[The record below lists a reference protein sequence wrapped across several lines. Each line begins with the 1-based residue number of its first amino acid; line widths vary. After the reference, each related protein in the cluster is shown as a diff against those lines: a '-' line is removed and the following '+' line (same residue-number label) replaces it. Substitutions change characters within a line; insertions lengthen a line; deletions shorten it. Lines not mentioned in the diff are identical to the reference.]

1 MSTYDVKTQART
13 ETLLEAL
20 PYLQLFKGSIFVV
33 KFGGSIMDNPAT
45 RSNIAT
51 DLAFLT
57 TVGIQV
63 VVVHGGGKAISR
75 AMQEAHLVPEFRHGL
90 RVTSAEAIE
99 IVEPTL
105 NGLTNREVVEAIS
118 EKKARP
124 LGVKGQDVLQCEK
137 LTRDA
142 AGNEL
147 DLGFVGTVVDVDRE
161 TIQTHLRR
169 DYLPVI
175 SPLGRDAQ
183 AQVYNINADLAAAH
197 VAGALRAR
205 RLVYLCDVPGLLSD
219 PEDRD
224 SIISTLRVT
233 DVEPLKKRGVIGSG
247 MMPKVDSACVALAQG
262 VRRVH
267 FIDGQHPH
275 SLLLEIFTDKGVGTE
290 IVNR

>member
-1 MSTYDVKTQART
+1 VKVQART

-20 PYLQLFKGSIFVV
+20 PYLQQFKGSTFVV
-33 KFGGSIMDNPAT
+33 KFGGSIMDNPNT
-45 RSNIAT
+45 RSHIAT

-57 TVGIQV
+57 TVGIHV

-75 AMQEAHLVPEFRHGL
+75 AMQDANLVPEFRNGL
-90 RVTSAEAIE
+90 RVTSAEAIA

-105 NGLTNREVVEAIS
+105 NGVTNREVVEAIS
-118 EKKARP
+118 EQKARP
-124 LGVKGQDVLQCEK
+124 LGVKGQDVLICEK
-137 LTRDA
+137 LTEDA
-142 AGNEL
+142 DGNEL
-147 DLGFVGTVVDVDRE
+147 DLGFVGHVVDVDRE
-161 TIQTHLRR
+161 TINTNLRR

-175 SPLGRDAQ
+175 SPLGKDKDGQ
-183 AQVYNINADLAAAH
+183 IYNINADLAAAH

-219 PEDRD
+219 PEDRE

-247 MMPKVDSACVALAQG
+247 MMPKVDSACTALAQG

>member
-1 MSTYDVKTQART
+1 MSNYDVKVQART

-20 PYLQLFKGSIFVV
+20 PYLQQFKGSTFVV
-33 KFGGSIMDNPAT
+33 KFGGSIMDNPNT
-45 RSNIAT
+45 RSHIAT

-57 TVGIQV
+57 TVGIHV

-75 AMQEAHLVPEFRHGL
+75 AMQDANLVPEFRNGL
-90 RVTSAEAIE
+90 RVTSAEAIA

-105 NGLTNREVVEAIS
+105 NGVTNREVVEAIS
-118 EKKARP
+118 EQKARP
-124 LGVKGQDVLQCEK
+124 LGVKGQDVLICEK
-137 LTRDA
+137 LTEDA
-142 AGNEL
+142 DGNEL
-147 DLGFVGTVVDVDRE
+147 DLGFVGHVVDVDRE
-161 TIQTHLRR
+161 TINTNLRR

-175 SPLGRDAQ
+175 SPLGKDKDGQ
-183 AQVYNINADLAAAH
+183 IYNINADLAAAH

-219 PEDRD
+219 PEERE

-247 MMPKVDSACVALAQG
+247 MMPKVDSACTALAQG

>member
-1 MSTYDVKTQART
+1 MSNYDVKVQART

-20 PYLQLFKGSIFVV
+20 PYLQQFKGSTFVV
-33 KFGGSIMDNPAT
+33 KFGGSIMDNPNT
-45 RSNIAT
+45 RSHIAT

-57 TVGIQV
+57 TVGIHV

-75 AMQEAHLVPEFRHGL
+75 AMQDANLVPEFRNGL
-90 RVTSAEAIE
+90 RVTSAEAIA

-105 NGLTNREVVEAIS
+105 NGVTNREVVEAIS
-118 EKKARP
+118 EQKARP
-124 LGVKGQDVLQCEK
+124 LGVKGQDVLICEK
-137 LTRDA
+137 LTEDA
-142 AGNEL
+142 DGNEL
-147 DLGFVGTVVDVDRE
+147 DLGFVGHVVDVDRE
-161 TIQTHLRR
+161 TINTNLRR

-175 SPLGRDAQ
+175 SPLGKDKDGQ
-183 AQVYNINADLAAAH
+183 IYNINADLAAAH

-219 PEDRD
+219 PEDRE

-247 MMPKVDSACVALAQG
+247 MMPKVDSACTALAQG